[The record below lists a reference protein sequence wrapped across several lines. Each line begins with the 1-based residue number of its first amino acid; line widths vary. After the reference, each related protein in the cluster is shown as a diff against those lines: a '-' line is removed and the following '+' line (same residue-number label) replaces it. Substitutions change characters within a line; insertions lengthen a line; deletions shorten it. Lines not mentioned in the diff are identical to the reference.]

1 MVGTTNADAFL
12 YDSSGEASRYETVS
26 TFVTSPY
33 SEPGQNKNPDS
44 GSESNADALSDL
56 EIDIMDNL
64 KKLFPENCRFAN
76 YRVDIKTIA
85 ADTRVERIA
94 PIPICLVEKNWK
106 EY

>member
-1 MVGTTNADAFL
+1 
-12 YDSSGEASRYETVS
+12 
-26 TFVTSPY
+26 
-33 SEPGQNKNPDS
+33 
-44 GSESNADALSDL
+44 
-56 EIDIMDNL
+56 MDNL

>member
-1 MVGTTNADAFL
+1 
-12 YDSSGEASRYETVS
+12 VS

-44 GSESNADALSDL
+44 IGGTRNADTLTDL